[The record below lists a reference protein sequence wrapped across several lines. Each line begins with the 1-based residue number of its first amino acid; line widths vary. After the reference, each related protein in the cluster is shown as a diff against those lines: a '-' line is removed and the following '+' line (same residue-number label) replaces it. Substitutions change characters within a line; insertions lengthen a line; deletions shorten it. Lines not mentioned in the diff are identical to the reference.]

1 MPQRSEFSGITRR
14 QFVHGT
20 AAGLLAGGAMA
31 QLASAQPAPAEGKK
45 IGYALVGLGNLTIR
59 QILPALKD
67 AKYSKAV
74 ALVSGD
80 PAKAKKLANEYGI
93 DDSKGIYNYENYDKI
108 ADNADVDVIYICL
121 PNGMHA
127 EYTVRGAQAGKHIL
141 CEKPMANTV
150 SECRQM
156 IDACN
161 AANKKLMIGYRL
173 RYEPINNAA
182 IQMMR
187 DKVMGQPRLITA
199 EAGFYLNASDPN
211 NLPWRLNKK
220 LAGGGAL
227 LDIGIYAL
235 NATRY
240 LTGEE
245 PVEVNAISYTPP
257 NDPRFKEVEDA
268 ITWQLKFPSGILANC
283 ATSYSAGQNRFRVVG
298 RDGFIESEPFL
309 SYSNLQLHKVVRG
322 QAERIDLPQVNHFTA
337 EFEHMSECVMQDKEP
352 LTPGEEGLKDLK
364 VIEAIYEAIDTRKT
378 VKIS

>member
-1 MPQRSEFSGITRR
+1 MSQQSKFSEMTRR
-14 QFVHGT
+14 HFMHGA
-20 AAGLLAGGAMA
+20 AAGLLAGGAMT
-31 QLASAQPAPAEGKK
+31 QLASAQTAPAEGRKV
-45 IGYALVGLGNLTIR
+45 GYALVGLGNLTVR

-67 AKYSKAV
+67 TKLSKAV

-80 PAKAKKLANEYGI
+80 PEKARRLASEFGV
-93 DDSKGIYNYENYDKI
+93 DPTRGIYNYENYDSI
-108 ADNADVDVIYICL
+108 ADNPAVDVIYIAL

-127 EYTVRGAQAGKHIL
+127 EYTVRGAKAGKHIL

-150 SECRQM
+150 AECRQM

-161 AANKKLMIGYRL
+161 AAKKKLMIGYRL
-173 RYEPINNAA
+173 RYEPINTAA
-182 IQMMR
+182 IQMVR
-187 DKVMGQPRLITA
+187 DKVMGMPRMITA
-199 EAGFYLNASDPN
+199 EAGFYLGAPDPK

-240 LTGEE
+240 LSGEE
-245 PVEVNAISYTPP
+245 PIEVNATSYTPP
-257 NDPRFKEVEDA
+257 NDPRFAEVEDA
-268 ITWQLKFPSGILANC
+268 IVWQLKFPSGILANC

-309 SYSNLQLHKVVRG
+309 SYSNLQLHKVIRG
-322 QAERIDLPQVNHFTA
+322 KQERVDLPQVNHFAA
-337 EFEHMSECVMQDKEP
+337 EFEHMSECVLQDKEP

-364 VIEAIYEAIDTRKT
+364 VIEAIYEAIETKKT
-378 VKIS
+378 VKLS